1 MLDPES
7 QSLKDILLASNI
19 VTKDQL
25 KEVEEEYERTAKP
38 LKELIINFDI
48 MTEDQLLEVIAGS
61 LGTDVVDLTQINL
74 EKNIVDLIPADSARM
89 LGAIPLSIDETTN
102 TVTVAVRNPLNY
114 QISDEL
120 RFMLGKDVSIV
131 LAQESQI
138 DNFIERYYPI
148 DLGSMHDMLSE
159 MNMGEDDGSGFSDLD
174 MENAANEAPIIKF
187 VDAVLYQ
194 AVKDKASDIHFEP
207 FEKEFKIRYRIDG
220 ALYEMAPPP
229 KNLAVPVIS
238 RVKIMSGL
246 NISERRKPQ
255 DGRIQLKVAGNPI
268 DLRVSTL
275 PTQFGESVVLRVLDR
290 SVVNLDLDML
300 GINENVLH
308 KIRDIISMPNGI
320 FIITGPTGSGK
331 TTTLYSAL
339 KEINKVEDK
348 ILTAEDPVEYDLEG
362 IVQLQINDAVGM
374 TFGAALRAFLRQDPD
389 IIMLGETRDLESAEM
404 AVQAS
409 LTGHLVFTTLH
420 TNDAAGTIT
429 RLVDMGVEPFLIT
442 SSLIGVLGQRL
453 IRRVCTGCKTAF
465 TPTDEDLA
473 ALNLKRSD
481 IGDNKFYY
489 GKGCSLC
496 QNTGYKG
503 RKAITELLAMSPKIN
518 ELILQNA
525 PTIVI
530 REKARE
536 LGMETMREDGIRAI
550 LNGETTM
557 EEVLKYT

>member
-7 QSLKDILLASNI
+7 QSLKDMLLASGI
-19 VTKDQL
+19 IPADQL
-25 KEVEEEYERTAKP
+25 AEVEEEYERSAKP
-38 LKELIINFDI
+38 LKELLVNYDMI
-48 MTEDQLLEVIAGS
+48 MEDQLLEMIATN
-61 LGTDVVDLTQINL
+61 LGTEVVDLTHVEI
-74 EKNIVDLIPADSARM
+74 EKNVIDMVPGDTARM
-89 LGAIPLSIDETTN
+89 LGVVPLSFDGTSL
-102 TVTVAVRNPLNY
+102 TVTVRNPLNY
-114 QISDEL
+114 QIGDEL
-120 RFMLGKDVSIV
+120 RFMLNKDIITVVSPE
-131 LAQESQI
+131 AQI
-138 DNFIERYYPI
+138 DRFLEKYYPM
-148 DLGSMHDMLSE
+148 DMGSMQDMLAE
-159 MNMGEDDGSGFSDLD
+159 MELQDGLANLNEHDL
-174 MENAANEAPIIKF
+174 ENAASEAPIIKF

-220 ALYEMAPPP
+220 ALYEMAPAT
-229 KNLAVPVIS
+229 KNLAIPVIS
-238 RVKIMSGL
+238 RVKIMSSL

-255 DGRIQLKVAGNPI
+255 DGRIQLRVAGNPI

-300 GINENVLH
+300 GINEDVLH
-308 KIRDIISMPNGI
+308 KIRDIIAMPNGI

-339 KEINKVEDK
+339 KEINKIEDK

-362 IVQLQINDAVGM
+362 IVQVPINDAVGM
-374 TFGAALRAFLRQDPD
+374 TFAAALRAFLRQDPD

-420 TNDAAGTIT
+420 TNDAAGAIT

-453 IRRVCTGCKTAF
+453 IRKVCNGCKTAF

-473 ALNLKRSD
+473 ALGLKRSD

-489 GKGCSLC
+489 GKGCNLC

-503 RKAITELLAMSPKIN
+503 RKAITELLVMDSRIN
-518 ELILQNA
+518 DLVLQNA

-530 REKARE
+530 RDKARE

-550 LNGETTM
+550 LNGDTTM

>member
-7 QSLKDILLASNI
+7 QSLKDMLLASGMI
-19 VTKDQL
+19 PADQL
-25 KEVEEEYERTAKP
+25 AEVEEEYERSAKP
-38 LKELIINFDI
+38 LKELLVNYDMI
-48 MTEDQLLEVIAGS
+48 MEDQLLEMIATN
-61 LGTDVVDLTQINL
+61 LGTEVVDLTHVEI
-74 EKNIVDLIPADSARM
+74 EKSVIDMVPGDTARM
-89 LGAIPLSIDETTN
+89 LGVVPLSFDGTSL
-102 TVTVAVRNPLNY
+102 TVTVRNPLNY
-114 QISDEL
+114 QIGDEL
-120 RFMLGKDVSIV
+120 RFMLNKDIITVVSPE
-131 LAQESQI
+131 AQI
-138 DNFIERYYPI
+138 DRFLEKYYPM
-148 DLGSMHDMLSE
+148 DMGSMQDMLAE
-159 MNMGEDDGSGFSDLD
+159 MELQDGLANLNENDL
-174 MENAANEAPIIKF
+174 ENAASEAPIIKF

-220 ALYEMAPPP
+220 ALYEMAPAT
-229 KNLAVPVIS
+229 KNLAIPVIS
-238 RVKIMSGL
+238 RVKIMSSL

-255 DGRIQLKVAGNPI
+255 DGRIQLRVAGNPI

-339 KEINKVEDK
+339 KEINKIEDK

-362 IVQLQINDAVGM
+362 IVQVPINDAIGM
-374 TFGAALRAFLRQDPD
+374 TFAAALRAFLRQDPD

-420 TNDAAGTIT
+420 TNDAAGAIT

-453 IRRVCTGCKTAF
+453 IRKVCNGCKTAF

-473 ALNLKRSD
+473 ALGLKRSD

-489 GKGCSLC
+489 GKGCNLC

-503 RKAITELLAMSPKIN
+503 RKAITELLVMDSRIN
-518 ELILQNA
+518 DLVLQNA

-530 REKARE
+530 RDKARE

-550 LNGETTM
+550 LNGDTTM

>member
-7 QSLKDILLASNI
+7 QSLKDMLLASGMI
-19 VTKDQL
+19 PADQL
-25 KEVEEEYERTAKP
+25 AEVEEEYERSAKP
-38 LKELIINFDI
+38 LKELLVNYDMI
-48 MTEDQLLEVIAGS
+48 MEDQLLEMIATN
-61 LGTDVVDLTQINL
+61 LGTEVVDLSHVEI
-74 EKNIVDLIPADSARM
+74 EKSVIDMVPGDTARM
-89 LGAIPLSIDETTN
+89 LGVVPLSFDGTSL
-102 TVTVAVRNPLNY
+102 TVTVRNPLNY
-114 QISDEL
+114 QIGDEL
-120 RFMLGKDVSIV
+120 RFMLNKDIIIVVSPE
-131 LAQESQI
+131 AQI
-138 DNFIERYYPI
+138 DRFLEKYYPM
-148 DLGSMHDMLSE
+148 DMGSMQDMLAE
-159 MNMGEDDGSGFSDLD
+159 MELQDGLANLNEHDL
-174 MENAANEAPIIKF
+174 ENAASEAPIIKF

-220 ALYEMAPPP
+220 ALYEMAPAT
-229 KNLAVPVIS
+229 KNLAIPVIS
-238 RVKIMSGL
+238 RVKIMSSL

-255 DGRIQLKVAGNPI
+255 DGRIQLRVAGNPI

-300 GINENVLH
+300 GINENVLQ

-339 KEINKVEDK
+339 KEINKIEDK

-362 IVQLQINDAVGM
+362 IVQVPINDSIGM
-374 TFGAALRAFLRQDPD
+374 TFAAALRAFLRQDPD

-420 TNDAAGTIT
+420 TNDAAGAIT

-453 IRRVCTGCKTAF
+453 IRKVCNGCKTAF

-473 ALNLKRSD
+473 ALGLKRSD

-489 GKGCSLC
+489 GKGCNLC

-503 RKAITELLAMSPKIN
+503 RKAITELLVMDSRIN
-518 ELILQNA
+518 DLVLQNA

-530 REKARE
+530 RDKARE

-550 LNGETTM
+550 LNGDTTM

>member
-7 QSLKDILLASNI
+7 QSLKDMLLASGMI
-19 VTKDQL
+19 PADQL
-25 KEVEEEYERTAKP
+25 AEVEEEYERSAKP
-38 LKELIINFDI
+38 LKELLVNYDMI
-48 MTEDQLLEVIAGS
+48 MEDQLLEMIATN
-61 LGTDVVDLTQINL
+61 LGTEVVDLSHVEI
-74 EKNIVDLIPADSARM
+74 EKSVIDMVPGDTARM
-89 LGAIPLSIDETTN
+89 LGVVPLSFDGTSL
-102 TVTVAVRNPLNY
+102 TVTVRNPLNY
-114 QISDEL
+114 QIGDEL
-120 RFMLGKDVSIV
+120 RFMLNKDIIIVVSPE
-131 LAQESQI
+131 AQI
-138 DNFIERYYPI
+138 DRFLEKYYPI
-148 DLGSMHDMLSE
+148 DMGSMQDMLAE
-159 MNMGEDDGSGFSDLD
+159 MELQDGLANLNEHDL
-174 MENAANEAPIIKF
+174 ENAASEAPIIKF

-220 ALYEMAPPP
+220 ALYEMAPAT
-229 KNLAVPVIS
+229 KNLAIPVIS
-238 RVKIMSGL
+238 RVKIMSSL

-255 DGRIQLKVAGNPI
+255 DGRIQLRVAGNPI

-300 GINENVLH
+300 GINENVLQ

-362 IVQLQINDAVGM
+362 IVQVPINDSIGM
-374 TFGAALRAFLRQDPD
+374 TFAAALRAFLRQDPD

-420 TNDAAGTIT
+420 TNDAAGAIT

-453 IRRVCTGCKTAF
+453 IRKVCNGCKTAF

-473 ALNLKRSD
+473 ALGLKRSD

-489 GKGCSLC
+489 GKGCNLC

-503 RKAITELLAMSPKIN
+503 RKAITELLVMDSRIN
-518 ELILQNA
+518 DLVLQNA

-530 REKARE
+530 RDKARE

>member
-7 QSLKDILLASNI
+7 QSLKDMLLASGMI
-19 VTKDQL
+19 PADQL
-25 KEVEEEYERTAKP
+25 AEVEEEYERSAKP
-38 LKELIINFDI
+38 LKELLVNYDMI
-48 MTEDQLLEVIAGS
+48 MEDQLLEMIATN
-61 LGTDVVDLTQINL
+61 LGTEVVDLSHVEI
-74 EKNIVDLIPADSARM
+74 EKSVIDMVPGDTARM
-89 LGAIPLSIDETTN
+89 LGVVPLSFDGTSL
-102 TVTVAVRNPLNY
+102 TVTVRNPLNY
-114 QISDEL
+114 QIGDEL
-120 RFMLGKDVSIV
+120 RFMLNKDIIIVVSPE
-131 LAQESQI
+131 AQI
-138 DNFIERYYPI
+138 DRFLEKYYPM
-148 DLGSMHDMLSE
+148 DMGSMQDMLAE
-159 MNMGEDDGSGFSDLD
+159 MELQDGLASLNEHDL
-174 MENAANEAPIIKF
+174 ENAASEAPIIKF

-220 ALYEMAPPP
+220 ALYEMAPAT
-229 KNLAVPVIS
+229 KNLAIPVIS
-238 RVKIMSGL
+238 RVKIMSSL

-255 DGRIQLKVAGNPI
+255 DGRIQLRVAGNPI

-339 KEINKVEDK
+339 KEINKIEDK

-362 IVQLQINDAVGM
+362 IVQVPINDSIGM
-374 TFGAALRAFLRQDPD
+374 TFAAALRAFLRQDPD

-420 TNDAAGTIT
+420 TNDAAGAIT

-453 IRRVCTGCKTAF
+453 IRKVCNSCKTAF

-473 ALNLKRSD
+473 ALGLKRSD

-489 GKGCSLC
+489 GKGCNLC

-503 RKAITELLAMSPKIN
+503 RKAITELLVMDSRIN
-518 ELILQNA
+518 DLVLQNA

-530 REKARE
+530 RDKARE

-557 EEVLKYT
+557 EEDLKYT

>member
-7 QSLKDILLASNI
+7 QSLKDMLLASGMI
-19 VTKDQL
+19 PADQL
-25 KEVEEEYERTAKP
+25 AEVEEEYERSAKP
-38 LKELIINFDI
+38 LKELLVNYDMI
-48 MTEDQLLEVIAGS
+48 MEDQLLEMIATN
-61 LGTDVVDLTQINL
+61 LGTEVVDLTHMEI
-74 EKNIVDLIPADSARM
+74 EKSVIDMVPGDTARM
-89 LGAIPLSIDETTN
+89 LGVVPLSFDGTSL
-102 TVTVAVRNPLNY
+102 TVTVRNPLNY
-114 QISDEL
+114 QIGDEL
-120 RFMLGKDVSIV
+120 RFMLNKDIITVVSPE
-131 LAQESQI
+131 AQI
-138 DNFIERYYPI
+138 DRFLEKYYPM
-148 DLGSMHDMLSE
+148 DMGSMQDMLAE
-159 MNMGEDDGSGFSDLD
+159 MELQDGLANLNENDL
-174 MENAANEAPIIKF
+174 ENAASEAPIIKF

-220 ALYEMAPPP
+220 ALYEMAPAT
-229 KNLAVPVIS
+229 KNLAIPVIS
-238 RVKIMSGL
+238 RVKIMSSL

-255 DGRIQLKVAGNPI
+255 DGRIQLRVAGNPI

-300 GINENVLH
+300 GINENVLQ
-308 KIRDIISMPNGI
+308 KIRDIIAMPNGI

-339 KEINKVEDK
+339 KEINKIEDK

-362 IVQLQINDAVGM
+362 IVQVPINDSIGM
-374 TFGAALRAFLRQDPD
+374 TFAAALRAFLRQDPD

-420 TNDAAGTIT
+420 TNDAAGAIT

-453 IRRVCTGCKTAF
+453 IRKVCNGCKTAF

-473 ALNLKRSD
+473 ALGLKRSD

-489 GKGCSLC
+489 GKGCNLC

-503 RKAITELLAMSPKIN
+503 RKAITELLVMDSRIN
-518 ELILQNA
+518 DLVLQNA

-530 REKARE
+530 RDKARE

-550 LNGETTM
+550 LNGDTTM

>member
-7 QSLKDILLASNI
+7 QSLKDMLLASGI
-19 VTKDQL
+19 IPADQL
-25 KEVEEEYERTAKP
+25 AEVEEEYERSAKP
-38 LKELIINFDI
+38 LKELLVNYDMI
-48 MTEDQLLEVIAGS
+48 MEDQLLEMIATN
-61 LGTDVVDLTQINL
+61 LGTEVVDLTHVEI
-74 EKNIVDLIPADSARM
+74 EKSVIDMVPGDTARM
-89 LGAIPLSIDETTN
+89 LGVVPLSFDGTSL
-102 TVTVAVRNPLNY
+102 TVTVRNPLNY
-114 QISDEL
+114 QIGDEL
-120 RFMLGKDVSIV
+120 RFMLNKDIITVVSPE
-131 LAQESQI
+131 AQI
-138 DNFIERYYPI
+138 DRFLEKYYPM
-148 DLGSMHDMLSE
+148 DMGSMQDMLAE
-159 MNMGEDDGSGFSDLD
+159 MELQDGLANLNENDL
-174 MENAANEAPIIKF
+174 ENAASEAPIIKF

-220 ALYEMAPPP
+220 ALYEMAPAT
-229 KNLAVPVIS
+229 KNLAIPVIS
-238 RVKIMSGL
+238 RVKIMSSL

-255 DGRIQLKVAGNPI
+255 DGRIQLRVAGNPI

-339 KEINKVEDK
+339 KEINKIEDK

-362 IVQLQINDAVGM
+362 IVQVPINDSIGM
-374 TFGAALRAFLRQDPD
+374 TFAAALRAFLRQDPD

-420 TNDAAGTIT
+420 TNDAAGAIT

-453 IRRVCTGCKTAF
+453 IRKVCNGCKTAF

-473 ALNLKRSD
+473 ALGLKRSD

-489 GKGCSLC
+489 GKGCNLC

-503 RKAITELLAMSPKIN
+503 RKAITELLVMDSRIN
-518 ELILQNA
+518 DLVLQNA

-530 REKARE
+530 RDKARE

-550 LNGETTM
+550 LNGDTTM

>member
-7 QSLKDILLASNI
+7 QSLKDMILASGMI
-19 VTKDQL
+19 TADQL
-25 KEVEEEYERTAKP
+25 AEVEEEYERSAKP
-38 LKELIINFDI
+38 LKELLVNYDMI
-48 MTEDQLLEVIAGS
+48 MEDQLLEMIATN
-61 LGTDVVDLTQINL
+61 LGTEVVDLSHVEI
-74 EKNIVDLIPADSARM
+74 EKTVIDMVPGDTARM
-89 LGAIPLSIDETTN
+89 LGVVPLSFDGTSL
-102 TVTVAVRNPLNY
+102 TVTVRNPLNY
-114 QISDEL
+114 QIGDEL
-120 RFMLGKDVSIV
+120 RFMLNKDIIIVVSPE
-131 LAQESQI
+131 AQI
-138 DNFIERYYPI
+138 DRFLEKYYPM
-148 DLGSMHDMLSE
+148 DMGSMQDMLAE
-159 MNMGEDDGSGFSDLD
+159 MELQDGLANLNEHDL
-174 MENAANEAPIIKF
+174 ENAASEAPIIKF

-220 ALYEMAPPP
+220 ALYEMAPAT
-229 KNLAVPVIS
+229 KNLAIPVIS
-238 RVKIMSGL
+238 RVKIMSSL

-255 DGRIQLKVAGNPI
+255 DGRIQLRVAGNPI

-339 KEINKVEDK
+339 KEINKIEDK

-362 IVQLQINDAVGM
+362 IVQVPINDSIGM
-374 TFGAALRAFLRQDPD
+374 TFAAALRAFLRQDPD

-420 TNDAAGTIT
+420 TNDAAGAIT

-453 IRRVCTGCKTAF
+453 IRKVCNGCKTAF

-473 ALNLKRSD
+473 ALGLKRSD

-489 GKGCSLC
+489 GKGCNLC

-503 RKAITELLAMSPKIN
+503 RKAITELLVMDSRIN
-518 ELILQNA
+518 DLVLQNA

-530 REKARE
+530 RDKARE

-550 LNGETTM
+550 LNGDTTM

>member
-7 QSLKDILLASNI
+7 QSLKDMLLASGI
-19 VTKDQL
+19 IPADQL
-25 KEVEEEYERTAKP
+25 AEVEEEYERSAKP
-38 LKELIINFDI
+38 LKELLINYDMI
-48 MTEDQLLEVIAGS
+48 MEDQLLEMIATN
-61 LGTDVVDLTQINL
+61 LGTEVVDLTHVEI
-74 EKNIVDLIPADSARM
+74 EKSVIDMVPGDTARM
-89 LGAIPLSIDETTN
+89 LGVVPLSYDGTSL
-102 TVTVAVRNPLNY
+102 TVTVRNPLNY
-114 QISDEL
+114 QIGDEL
-120 RFMLGKDVSIV
+120 RFMLNKDIITVVSPE
-131 LAQESQI
+131 AQI
-138 DNFIERYYPI
+138 DRFLEKYYPM
-148 DLGSMHDMLSE
+148 DMGSMQDMLAE
-159 MNMGEDDGSGFSDLD
+159 MELQDGLANLNENDL
-174 MENAANEAPIIKF
+174 ENAASEAPIIKF

-207 FEKEFKIRYRIDG
+207 FEKEFKTRYRIDG
-220 ALYEMAPPP
+220 ALYEMAPAT
-229 KNLAVPVIS
+229 KNLAIPVIS
-238 RVKIMSGL
+238 RVKIMSSL

-255 DGRIQLKVAGNPI
+255 DGRIQLRVAGNPI

-362 IVQLQINDAVGM
+362 IVQVPINDAVGM
-374 TFGAALRAFLRQDPD
+374 TFAAALRAFLRQDPD

-420 TNDAAGTIT
+420 TNDAAGAIT

-453 IRRVCTGCKTAF
+453 IRKVCNGCKTAF

-473 ALNLKRSD
+473 ALGLKRSD

-489 GKGCSLC
+489 GKGCNLC

-503 RKAITELLAMSPKIN
+503 RKAITELLVMDSRIN
-518 ELILQNA
+518 DLVLQNA

-530 REKARE
+530 RDKARE

>member
-7 QSLKDILLASNI
+7 QSLKDIVLASNM

-25 KEVEEEYERTAKP
+25 IEVEEEYGRTAKP
-38 LKELIINFDI
+38 LKELLINYEI
-48 MTEDQLLEVIAGS
+48 LTEEQILDLIASS
-61 LGTDVVDLTQINL
+61 LGMEIVDLSQMEI
-74 EKNIVDLIPADSARM
+74 EKSIIDLIPADNARM
-89 LGAIPLSIDETTN
+89 LGAIPLAFDGMTI
-102 TVTVAVRNPLNY
+102 TVAVRNPLNY
-114 QISDEL
+114 QIADEL
-120 RFMLGKDVSIV
+120 RFMLGKDVMTVVASE
-131 LAQESQI
+131 AQI
-138 DNFIERYYPI
+138 DSCLEKYYPL
-148 DLGSMHDMLSE
+148 DLGSMHEMLEE
-159 MNMGEDDGSGFSDLD
+159 MNLQDGLSSLTDLD
-174 MENAANEAPIIKF
+174 AESAANEAPIIKF

-238 RVKIMSGL
+238 RVKIMSSL

-300 GINENVLH
+300 GINEQVLA

-339 KEINKVEDK
+339 KEINKVQDK

-362 IVQLQINDAVGM
+362 IVQVPINDAIGM
-374 TFGAALRAFLRQDPD
+374 TFAAALRAFLRQDPD

-420 TNDAAGTIT
+420 TNDAAGAIT

-442 SSLIGVLGQRL
+442 SSLIGILGQRL
-453 IRRVCTGCKTAF
+453 IRKICTGCKTAF
-465 TPTDEDLA
+465 TPTDDDLA
-473 ALNLKRSD
+473 ALGLKRSD

-503 RKAITELLAMSPKIN
+503 RKAITELLAMNSKIN
-518 ELILQNA
+518 DLVLQNA

-530 REKARE
+530 RDKARE

-557 EEVLKYT
+557 EEILKYT

>member
-7 QSLKDILLASNI
+7 QSLKDMLLASGMI
-19 VTKDQL
+19 PADQL
-25 KEVEEEYERTAKP
+25 AEVEEEYERSAKP
-38 LKELIINFDI
+38 LKELLVNYDMI
-48 MTEDQLLEVIAGS
+48 MEDQLLEMIATN
-61 LGTDVVDLTQINL
+61 LGTEVVDLTHVEI
-74 EKNIVDLIPADSARM
+74 EKSVIDMVPGDTARM
-89 LGAIPLSIDETTN
+89 LGVVPLSFDGTSL
-102 TVTVAVRNPLNY
+102 TVTVRNPLNY
-114 QISDEL
+114 QIGDEL
-120 RFMLGKDVSIV
+120 RFMLNKDIIIVVSPE
-131 LAQESQI
+131 AQI
-138 DNFIERYYPI
+138 DRFLEKYYPM
-148 DLGSMHDMLSE
+148 DMGSMQDMLAE
-159 MNMGEDDGSGFSDLD
+159 MELQDGLANLNENDL
-174 MENAANEAPIIKF
+174 ENAASEAPIIKF

-220 ALYEMAPPP
+220 ALYEMAPAT
-229 KNLAVPVIS
+229 KNLAIPVIS
-238 RVKIMSGL
+238 RVKIMSSL

-255 DGRIQLKVAGNPI
+255 DGRIQLRVAGNPI

-339 KEINKVEDK
+339 KEINKIEDK

-362 IVQLQINDAVGM
+362 IVQVPINDSIGM
-374 TFGAALRAFLRQDPD
+374 TFAAALRAFLRQDPD

-420 TNDAAGTIT
+420 TNDAAGAIT

-453 IRRVCTGCKTAF
+453 IRKVCNGCKTAF

-473 ALNLKRSD
+473 ALGLKRSD

-489 GKGCSLC
+489 GKGCNLC

-503 RKAITELLAMSPKIN
+503 RKAITELLVMDSRIN
-518 ELILQNA
+518 DLVLQNA

-530 REKARE
+530 RDKARE

-550 LNGETTM
+550 LNGDTTM

>member
-7 QSLKDILLASNI
+7 QSLKDMLLASGMI
-19 VTKDQL
+19 PADQL
-25 KEVEEEYERTAKP
+25 AEVEEEYERSAKP
-38 LKELIINFDI
+38 LKELLVNYDMI
-48 MTEDQLLEVIAGS
+48 MEDQLLEMIATN
-61 LGTDVVDLTQINL
+61 LGTEVVDLTHVEI
-74 EKNIVDLIPADSARM
+74 EKSVIDMVPGDTARM
-89 LGAIPLSIDETTN
+89 LGVVPLSFDGTSL
-102 TVTVAVRNPLNY
+102 TVTVRNPLNY
-114 QISDEL
+114 QIGDEL
-120 RFMLGKDVSIV
+120 RFMLNKDIITVVSPE
-131 LAQESQI
+131 AQI
-138 DNFIERYYPI
+138 DRFLEKYYPM
-148 DLGSMHDMLSE
+148 DMGSMQDMLAE
-159 MNMGEDDGSGFSDLD
+159 MELQDGLANLNENDL
-174 MENAANEAPIIKF
+174 ENAASEAPIIKF

-220 ALYEMAPPP
+220 ALYEMAPAT
-229 KNLAVPVIS
+229 KNLAIPVIS
-238 RVKIMSGL
+238 RVKIMSSL

-255 DGRIQLKVAGNPI
+255 DGRIQLRVAGNPI

-339 KEINKVEDK
+339 KEINKIEDK

-362 IVQLQINDAVGM
+362 IVQVPINDSIGM
-374 TFGAALRAFLRQDPD
+374 TFAAALRAFLRQDPD

-420 TNDAAGTIT
+420 TNDAAGAIT

-453 IRRVCTGCKTAF
+453 IRKVCNGCKTAF

-473 ALNLKRSD
+473 ALGLKRSD

-489 GKGCSLC
+489 GKGCNLC

-503 RKAITELLAMSPKIN
+503 RKAITELLVMDSRIN
-518 ELILQNA
+518 DLVLQNA

-530 REKARE
+530 RDKARE

-550 LNGETTM
+550 LNGDTTM

>member
-7 QSLKDILLASNI
+7 QSLKDMLLASGMI
-19 VTKDQL
+19 PADQL
-25 KEVEEEYERTAKP
+25 AEVEEEYERSAKP
-38 LKELIINFDI
+38 LKELLVNYDMI
-48 MTEDQLLEVIAGS
+48 MEDQLLEMIATN
-61 LGTDVVDLTQINL
+61 LGTEVVDLTHVEI
-74 EKNIVDLIPADSARM
+74 EKSVIDMVPGDTARM
-89 LGAIPLSIDETTN
+89 LGVVPLSFDGTSL
-102 TVTVAVRNPLNY
+102 TVTVRNPLNY
-114 QISDEL
+114 QIGDEL
-120 RFMLGKDVSIV
+120 RFMLNKDIITVVSPE
-131 LAQESQI
+131 AQI
-138 DNFIERYYPI
+138 DRFLEKYYPM
-148 DLGSMHDMLSE
+148 DMGSMQDMLAE
-159 MNMGEDDGSGFSDLD
+159 MELQDGLANLNENDL
-174 MENAANEAPIIKF
+174 ENAASEAPIIKF

-220 ALYEMAPPP
+220 ALYEMAPAT
-229 KNLAVPVIS
+229 KNLAIPVIS
-238 RVKIMSGL
+238 RVKIMSSL

-255 DGRIQLKVAGNPI
+255 DGRIQLRVAGNPI

-300 GINENVLH
+300 GINENVLQ

-362 IVQLQINDAVGM
+362 IVQVPINDSIGM
-374 TFGAALRAFLRQDPD
+374 TFAAALRAFLRQDPD

-420 TNDAAGTIT
+420 TNDAAGAIT

-453 IRRVCTGCKTAF
+453 IRKVCNGCKTAF

-473 ALNLKRSD
+473 ALGLKRSD

-489 GKGCSLC
+489 GKGCNLC

-503 RKAITELLAMSPKIN
+503 RKAITELLVMDSRIN
-518 ELILQNA
+518 DLVLQNA

-530 REKARE
+530 RDKARE

-550 LNGETTM
+550 LNGDTTM

>member
-7 QSLKDILLASNI
+7 QSLKDMLLASGMI
-19 VTKDQL
+19 PADQL
-25 KEVEEEYERTAKP
+25 AEVEEEYERSAKP
-38 LKELIINFDI
+38 LKELLVNYDMI
-48 MTEDQLLEVIAGS
+48 MEDQLLEMIATN
-61 LGTDVVDLTQINL
+61 LGTEVVDLTHVEI
-74 EKNIVDLIPADSARM
+74 EKSVIDMVPGDTARM
-89 LGAIPLSIDETTN
+89 LGVVPLSFDGTSL
-102 TVTVAVRNPLNY
+102 TVTVRNPLNY
-114 QISDEL
+114 QIGDEL
-120 RFMLGKDVSIV
+120 RFMLNKDIIIVVSPE
-131 LAQESQI
+131 AQI
-138 DNFIERYYPI
+138 DRFLEKYYPM
-148 DLGSMHDMLSE
+148 DMGSMQDMLAE
-159 MNMGEDDGSGFSDLD
+159 MELQDGLANLNEHDL
-174 MENAANEAPIIKF
+174 ENAASEAPIIKF

-220 ALYEMAPPP
+220 ALYEMAPAT
-229 KNLAVPVIS
+229 KNLAIPVIS
-238 RVKIMSGL
+238 RVKIMSSL

-255 DGRIQLKVAGNPI
+255 DGRIQLRVAGNPI

-300 GINENVLH
+300 GINENVLQ

-362 IVQLQINDAVGM
+362 IVQVPINDSIGM
-374 TFGAALRAFLRQDPD
+374 TFAAALRAFLRQDPD

-420 TNDAAGTIT
+420 TNDAAGAIT

-453 IRRVCTGCKTAF
+453 IRKICNGCKTAF

-473 ALNLKRSD
+473 ALGLKRSD

-489 GKGCSLC
+489 GKGCNLC

-503 RKAITELLAMSPKIN
+503 RKAITELLVMDSRIN
-518 ELILQNA
+518 DLVLQNA

-530 REKARE
+530 RDKARE

>member
-7 QSLKDILLASNI
+7 QSLKDMILASGMI
-19 VTKDQL
+19 SADQL
-25 KEVEEEYERTAKP
+25 AEVEEEYERSAKP
-38 LKELIINFDI
+38 LKELLVNYDMI
-48 MTEDQLLEVIAGS
+48 MEDQLLEMIATN
-61 LGTDVVDLTQINL
+61 LGTEVVDLSHMEI
-74 EKNIVDLIPADSARM
+74 EKTVIDMVPGDTARM
-89 LGAIPLSIDETTN
+89 LGVVPLSFDGTSL
-102 TVTVAVRNPLNY
+102 TVTVRNPLNY
-114 QISDEL
+114 QIGDEL
-120 RFMLGKDVSIV
+120 RFMLNKDIIIVVSPE
-131 LAQESQI
+131 AQI
-138 DNFIERYYPI
+138 DRFLEKYYPM
-148 DLGSMHDMLSE
+148 DMGSMQDMLAE
-159 MNMGEDDGSGFSDLD
+159 MELQDGLANLNEHDL
-174 MENAANEAPIIKF
+174 ENAASEAPIIKF

-220 ALYEMAPPP
+220 ALYEMAPAT
-229 KNLAVPVIS
+229 KNLAIPVIS
-238 RVKIMSGL
+238 RVKIMSSL

-255 DGRIQLKVAGNPI
+255 DGRIQLRVAGNPI

-300 GINENVLH
+300 GINENVLQ
-308 KIRDIISMPNGI
+308 KIRDIIAMPNGI

-339 KEINKVEDK
+339 KEINKIEDK

-362 IVQLQINDAVGM
+362 IVQVPINDAIGM
-374 TFGAALRAFLRQDPD
+374 TFAAALRAFLRQDPD

-420 TNDAAGTIT
+420 TNDAAGAIT

-453 IRRVCTGCKTAF
+453 IRKVCNGCKTAF

-473 ALNLKRSD
+473 ALGLKRSD

-489 GKGCSLC
+489 GKGCNLC

-503 RKAITELLAMSPKIN
+503 RKAITELLVMDSRIN
-518 ELILQNA
+518 DLVLQNA

-530 REKARE
+530 RDKARE

-550 LNGETTM
+550 LNGDTTM

>member
-7 QSLKDILLASNI
+7 QSLKDMLLASGMI
-19 VTKDQL
+19 PADQL
-25 KEVEEEYERTAKP
+25 AEVEEEYERSAKP
-38 LKELIINFDI
+38 LKELLVNYDLI
-48 MTEDQLLEVIAGS
+48 MEDQLLEMIATN
-61 LGTDVVDLTQINL
+61 LGTEVVDLSHVEI
-74 EKNIVDLIPADSARM
+74 EKSVIDMVPGDTARM
-89 LGAIPLSIDETTN
+89 LGVVPLSFDGTSL
-102 TVTVAVRNPLNY
+102 TVTVRNPLNY
-114 QISDEL
+114 QIGDEL
-120 RFMLGKDVSIV
+120 RFMLNKDIIIVVSPE
-131 LAQESQI
+131 AQI
-138 DNFIERYYPI
+138 DRFLEKYYPM
-148 DLGSMHDMLSE
+148 DMGSMQDMLAE
-159 MNMGEDDGSGFSDLD
+159 MELQDGLANLNEHDL
-174 MENAANEAPIIKF
+174 ENAASEAPIIKF

-220 ALYEMAPPP
+220 ALYEMAPAT
-229 KNLAVPVIS
+229 KNLAIPVIS
-238 RVKIMSGL
+238 RVKIMSSL

-255 DGRIQLKVAGNPI
+255 DGRIQLRVAGNPI

-308 KIRDIISMPNGI
+308 KIRDIIAMPNGI

-339 KEINKVEDK
+339 KEINKIEDK

-362 IVQLQINDAVGM
+362 IVQVPINDSIGM
-374 TFGAALRAFLRQDPD
+374 TFAAALRAFLRQDPD

-420 TNDAAGTIT
+420 TNDAAGAIT

-453 IRRVCTGCKTAF
+453 IRKVCNGCKTAF

-473 ALNLKRSD
+473 ALGLKRSD

-489 GKGCSLC
+489 GKGCNLC

-503 RKAITELLAMSPKIN
+503 RKAITELLVMDSRIN
-518 ELILQNA
+518 DLVLQNA

-530 REKARE
+530 RDKARE

-550 LNGETTM
+550 LNGDTTM

>member
-7 QSLKDILLASNI
+7 QSLKDMLLASGMI
-19 VTKDQL
+19 PADQL
-25 KEVEEEYERTAKP
+25 AEVEEEYERSAKP
-38 LKELIINFDI
+38 LKELLVNYDMI
-48 MTEDQLLEVIAGS
+48 MEDQLLEMIATN
-61 LGTDVVDLTQINL
+61 LGTEVVDLSHVEI
-74 EKNIVDLIPADSARM
+74 EKSVIDMVPGDTARM
-89 LGAIPLSIDETTN
+89 LGVVPLSFDGTSL
-102 TVTVAVRNPLNY
+102 TVTVRNPLNY
-114 QISDEL
+114 QIGDEL
-120 RFMLGKDVSIV
+120 RFMLNKDIIIVVSPE
-131 LAQESQI
+131 AQI
-138 DNFIERYYPI
+138 DRFLEKYYPM
-148 DLGSMHDMLSE
+148 DMGSMQDMLAE
-159 MNMGEDDGSGFSDLD
+159 MELQDGLANLNEHDL
-174 MENAANEAPIIKF
+174 ENAASEAPIIKF

-220 ALYEMAPPP
+220 ALYEMAPAT
-229 KNLAVPVIS
+229 KNLAIPVIS
-238 RVKIMSGL
+238 RVKIMSSL

-255 DGRIQLKVAGNPI
+255 DGRIQLRVAGNPI

-339 KEINKVEDK
+339 KEINKIEDK

-362 IVQLQINDAVGM
+362 IVQVPINDSIGM
-374 TFGAALRAFLRQDPD
+374 TFAAALRAFLRQDPD

-420 TNDAAGTIT
+420 TNDAAGAIT

-453 IRRVCTGCKTAF
+453 IRKVCNGCKTAF

-473 ALNLKRSD
+473 ALGLKRSD

-489 GKGCSLC
+489 GKGCNLC

-503 RKAITELLAMSPKIN
+503 RKAITELLVMDSRIN
-518 ELILQNA
+518 DLVLQNA

-530 REKARE
+530 RDKARE

-550 LNGETTM
+550 LNGDTTM

>member
-7 QSLKDILLASNI
+7 QSLKDMILASGMI
-19 VTKDQL
+19 SADQL
-25 KEVEEEYERTAKP
+25 AEVEEEYERSAKP
-38 LKELIINFDI
+38 LKELLVNYDMI
-48 MTEDQLLEVIAGS
+48 MEDQLLEMIATN
-61 LGTDVVDLTQINL
+61 LGTEVVDLSHMEI
-74 EKNIVDLIPADSARM
+74 EKTVIDMVPGDTARM
-89 LGAIPLSIDETTN
+89 LGVVPLSFDGTSL
-102 TVTVAVRNPLNY
+102 TVTVRNPLNY
-114 QISDEL
+114 QIGDEL
-120 RFMLGKDVSIV
+120 RFMLNKDIIIVVSPE
-131 LAQESQI
+131 AQI
-138 DNFIERYYPI
+138 DRFLEKYYPM
-148 DLGSMHDMLSE
+148 DMGSMQDMLAE
-159 MNMGEDDGSGFSDLD
+159 MELQDGLANLNEHDL
-174 MENAANEAPIIKF
+174 ENAASEAPIIKF

-220 ALYEMAPPP
+220 ALYEMAPAT
-229 KNLAVPVIS
+229 KNLAIPVIS
-238 RVKIMSGL
+238 RVKIMSSL

-255 DGRIQLKVAGNPI
+255 DGRIQLRVAGNPI

-300 GINENVLH
+300 GINENVLQ
-308 KIRDIISMPNGI
+308 KIRDIIAMPNGI

-339 KEINKVEDK
+339 KEINKIEDK

-362 IVQLQINDAVGM
+362 IVQVPINDAVGM
-374 TFGAALRAFLRQDPD
+374 TFAAALRAFLRQDPD

-420 TNDAAGTIT
+420 TNDAAGAIT

-453 IRRVCTGCKTAF
+453 IRKVCNGCKTAF

-473 ALNLKRSD
+473 ALGLKRSD

-489 GKGCSLC
+489 GKGCNLC

-503 RKAITELLAMSPKIN
+503 RKAITELLVMDSRIN
-518 ELILQNA
+518 DLVLQNA

-530 REKARE
+530 RDKARE

-550 LNGETTM
+550 LNGDTTM

>member
-7 QSLKDILLASNI
+7 QSLKDMILASGMI
-19 VTKDQL
+19 SADQL
-25 KEVEEEYERTAKP
+25 AEVEEEYERSAKP
-38 LKELIINFDI
+38 LKELLVNYDMI
-48 MTEDQLLEVIAGS
+48 MEDQLLEMIATN
-61 LGTDVVDLTQINL
+61 LGTEVVDLSHVEI
-74 EKNIVDLIPADSARM
+74 EKTVIDMVPGDTARM
-89 LGAIPLSIDETTN
+89 LGVVPLSFDGTSL
-102 TVTVAVRNPLNY
+102 TVTVRNPLNY
-114 QISDEL
+114 QIGDEL
-120 RFMLGKDVSIV
+120 RFMLNKDIIIVVSPE
-131 LAQESQI
+131 AQI
-138 DNFIERYYPI
+138 DRFLEKYYPM
-148 DLGSMHDMLSE
+148 DMGSMQDMLAE
-159 MNMGEDDGSGFSDLD
+159 MELQDGLANLNEHDL
-174 MENAANEAPIIKF
+174 ENAASEAPIIKF

-220 ALYEMAPPP
+220 ALYEMAPAT
-229 KNLAVPVIS
+229 KNLAIPVIS
-238 RVKIMSGL
+238 RVKIMSSL

-255 DGRIQLKVAGNPI
+255 DGRIQLRVAGNPI

-300 GINENVLH
+300 GINENVLQ
-308 KIRDIISMPNGI
+308 KIRDIIAMPNGI

-339 KEINKVEDK
+339 KEINKIEDK

-362 IVQLQINDAVGM
+362 IVQVPINDSIGM
-374 TFGAALRAFLRQDPD
+374 TFAAALRAFLRQDPD

-420 TNDAAGTIT
+420 TNDAAGAIT

-453 IRRVCTGCKTAF
+453 IRKVCNGCKTAF

-473 ALNLKRSD
+473 ALGLKRSD

-489 GKGCSLC
+489 GKGCNLC

-503 RKAITELLAMSPKIN
+503 RKAITELLVMDSRIN
-518 ELILQNA
+518 DLVLQNA

-530 REKARE
+530 RDKARE

-550 LNGETTM
+550 LNGDTTM

>member
-7 QSLKDILLASNI
+7 QSLKDMILASGMI
-19 VTKDQL
+19 SADQL
-25 KEVEEEYERTAKP
+25 AEVEEEYERSAKP
-38 LKELIINFDI
+38 LKELLVNYDMI
-48 MTEDQLLEVIAGS
+48 MEDQLLEMIATN
-61 LGTDVVDLTQINL
+61 LGTEVVDLSHVEI
-74 EKNIVDLIPADSARM
+74 EKTVIDMVPGDTARM
-89 LGAIPLSIDETTN
+89 LGVVPLSFDGTSL
-102 TVTVAVRNPLNY
+102 TVTVRNPLNY
-114 QISDEL
+114 QIGDEL
-120 RFMLGKDVSIV
+120 RFMLNKDIIIVVSPE
-131 LAQESQI
+131 AQI
-138 DNFIERYYPI
+138 DRFLEKYYPM
-148 DLGSMHDMLSE
+148 DMGSMQDMLAE
-159 MNMGEDDGSGFSDLD
+159 MELQDGLANLNENDL
-174 MENAANEAPIIKF
+174 ENAASEAPIIKF

-220 ALYEMAPPP
+220 ALYEMAPAT
-229 KNLAVPVIS
+229 KNLAIPVIS
-238 RVKIMSGL
+238 RVKIMSSL

-255 DGRIQLKVAGNPI
+255 DGRIQLRVAGNPI

-300 GINENVLH
+300 GINENVLQ
-308 KIRDIISMPNGI
+308 KIRDIIAMPNGI

-339 KEINKVEDK
+339 KEINKIEDK

-362 IVQLQINDAVGM
+362 IVQVPINDAIGM
-374 TFGAALRAFLRQDPD
+374 TFAAALRAFLRQDPD

-420 TNDAAGTIT
+420 TNDAAGAIT

-453 IRRVCTGCKTAF
+453 IRKVCNGCKTAF

-473 ALNLKRSD
+473 ALGLKRSD

-489 GKGCSLC
+489 GKGCNLC

-503 RKAITELLAMSPKIN
+503 RKAITELLVMDSRIN
-518 ELILQNA
+518 DLVLQNA

-530 REKARE
+530 RDKARE

-550 LNGETTM
+550 LNGDTTM

>member
-7 QSLKDILLASNI
+7 QSLKDMLLASGMI
-19 VTKDQL
+19 PADQL
-25 KEVEEEYERTAKP
+25 AEVEEEYERSAKP
-38 LKELIINFDI
+38 LKELLVNYDLI
-48 MTEDQLLEVIAGS
+48 MEDQLLEMIATN
-61 LGTDVVDLTQINL
+61 LGTEVVDLTHVEI
-74 EKNIVDLIPADSARM
+74 EKSVIDMVPGDTARM
-89 LGAIPLSIDETTN
+89 LGVVPLSFDGTSL
-102 TVTVAVRNPLNY
+102 TVTVRNPLNY
-114 QISDEL
+114 QIGDEL
-120 RFMLGKDVSIV
+120 RFMLNKDIITVVSPE
-131 LAQESQI
+131 AQI
-138 DNFIERYYPI
+138 DRFLEKYYPM
-148 DLGSMHDMLSE
+148 DMGSMQDMLAE
-159 MNMGEDDGSGFSDLD
+159 MELQDGLANLNEHDL
-174 MENAANEAPIIKF
+174 ENAASEAPIIKF

-220 ALYEMAPPP
+220 ALYEMAPAT
-229 KNLAVPVIS
+229 KNLAIPVIS
-238 RVKIMSGL
+238 RVKIMSSL

-255 DGRIQLKVAGNPI
+255 DGRIQLRVAGNPI

-300 GINENVLH
+300 GINENVLQ
-308 KIRDIISMPNGI
+308 KIRDIIAMPNGI

-339 KEINKVEDK
+339 KEINKIEDK

-362 IVQLQINDAVGM
+362 IVQVPINDSIGM
-374 TFGAALRAFLRQDPD
+374 TFAAALRAFLRQDPD

-420 TNDAAGTIT
+420 TNDAAGAIT

-453 IRRVCTGCKTAF
+453 IRKVCNGCKTAF

-473 ALNLKRSD
+473 ALGLKRSD

-489 GKGCSLC
+489 GKGCNLC

-503 RKAITELLAMSPKIN
+503 RKAITELLVMDSRIN
-518 ELILQNA
+518 DLVLQNA

-530 REKARE
+530 RDKARE

-550 LNGETTM
+550 LNGDTTM

>member
-7 QSLKDILLASNI
+7 QSLKDMLLASGI
-19 VTKDQL
+19 IPADQL
-25 KEVEEEYERTAKP
+25 AEVEEEYERSAKP
-38 LKELIINFDI
+38 LKELLVNYDLI
-48 MTEDQLLEVIAGS
+48 MEDQLLEMIATN
-61 LGTDVVDLTQINL
+61 LGTEVVDLTHVEI
-74 EKNIVDLIPADSARM
+74 EKSVIDMVPGDTARM
-89 LGAIPLSIDETTN
+89 LGVVPLSYDGTSL
-102 TVTVAVRNPLNY
+102 TVTVRNPLNY
-114 QISDEL
+114 QIGDEL
-120 RFMLGKDVSIV
+120 RFMLNKDIITVVSPE
-131 LAQESQI
+131 AQI
-138 DNFIERYYPI
+138 DRFLEKYYPM
-148 DLGSMHDMLSE
+148 DMGSMQDMLAE
-159 MNMGEDDGSGFSDLD
+159 MELQDGLANLNEHDL
-174 MENAANEAPIIKF
+174 ENAASEAPIIKF

-220 ALYEMAPPP
+220 ALYEMAPAT
-229 KNLAVPVIS
+229 KNLAIPVIS
-238 RVKIMSGL
+238 RVKIMSSL

-255 DGRIQLKVAGNPI
+255 DGRIQLRVAGNPI

-300 GINENVLH
+300 GINENVLQ
-308 KIRDIISMPNGI
+308 KIRDIIAMPNGI

-339 KEINKVEDK
+339 KEINKIEDK

-362 IVQLQINDAVGM
+362 IVQVPINDAVGM
-374 TFGAALRAFLRQDPD
+374 TFAAALRAFLRQDPD

-420 TNDAAGTIT
+420 TNDAAGAIT

-453 IRRVCTGCKTAF
+453 IRKVCNGCKTAF

-473 ALNLKRSD
+473 ALGLKRSD

-489 GKGCSLC
+489 GKGCNLC

-503 RKAITELLAMSPKIN
+503 RKAITELLVMDSRIN
-518 ELILQNA
+518 DLVLQNA

-530 REKARE
+530 RDKARE

-550 LNGETTM
+550 LNGDTTM

>member
-7 QSLKDILLASNI
+7 QSLKDMLLASGI
-19 VTKDQL
+19 IPADQL
-25 KEVEEEYERTAKP
+25 AEVEEEYERSAKP
-38 LKELIINFDI
+38 LKELLVNYDLI
-48 MTEDQLLEVIAGS
+48 MEDQLLEMIATN
-61 LGTDVVDLTQINL
+61 LGTEVVDLTHVEI
-74 EKNIVDLIPADSARM
+74 EKSVIDMVPGDTARM
-89 LGAIPLSIDETTN
+89 LGVVPLSFDGTSL
-102 TVTVAVRNPLNY
+102 TVTVRNPLNY
-114 QISDEL
+114 QIGDEL
-120 RFMLGKDVSIV
+120 RFMLNKDIITVVSPE
-131 LAQESQI
+131 AQI
-138 DNFIERYYPI
+138 DRFLEKYYPM
-148 DLGSMHDMLSE
+148 DMGSMQDMVAEMELQDGLANLNEHDL
-159 MNMGEDDGSGFSDLD
+159 
-174 MENAANEAPIIKF
+174 ENAASEAPIIKF

-220 ALYEMAPPP
+220 ALYEMAPAT
-229 KNLAVPVIS
+229 KNLAIPVIS
-238 RVKIMSGL
+238 RVKIMSSL

-255 DGRIQLKVAGNPI
+255 DGRIQLRVAGNPI

-300 GINENVLH
+300 GINENVLQ
-308 KIRDIISMPNGI
+308 KIRDIIAMPNGI

-339 KEINKVEDK
+339 KEINKIEDK

-362 IVQLQINDAVGM
+362 IVQVPINDAVGM
-374 TFGAALRAFLRQDPD
+374 TFAAALRAFLRQDPD

-420 TNDAAGTIT
+420 TNDAAGAIT

-453 IRRVCTGCKTAF
+453 IRKVCNGCKTAF

-473 ALNLKRSD
+473 ALGLKRSD

-489 GKGCSLC
+489 GKGCNLC

-503 RKAITELLAMSPKIN
+503 RKAITELLVMDSRIN
-518 ELILQNA
+518 DLVLQNA

-530 REKARE
+530 RDKARE

-550 LNGETTM
+550 LNGDTTM

>member
-7 QSLKDILLASNI
+7 QSLKDILLASGML
-19 VTKDQL
+19 TADQL
-25 KEVEEEYERTAKP
+25 AEVEEEYERSAKP
-38 LKELIINFDI
+38 LKELLINYDLI
-48 MTEDQLLEVIAGS
+48 MEDQLLEMIATN
-61 LGTDVVDLTQINL
+61 LGTEVVDLTHMEI
-74 EKNIVDLIPADSARM
+74 EKNVIDMVPGDTARM
-89 LGAIPLSIDETTN
+89 LGVVPLSYDGIAL
-102 TVTVAVRNPLNY
+102 TVTVRNPLNY
-114 QISDEL
+114 QIGDEL
-120 RFMLGKDVSIV
+120 RFMLNKDIITVVSPE
-131 LAQESQI
+131 AQI
-138 DNFIERYYPI
+138 DRFLEKYYPM
-148 DLGSMHDMLSE
+148 DMGSMQDMLAE
-159 MNMGEDDGSGFSDLD
+159 MELQDGLANLNENDL
-174 MENAANEAPIIKF
+174 ENAASEAPIIKF

-220 ALYEMAPPP
+220 ALYEMAPAT
-229 KNLAVPVIS
+229 KNLAIPVIS
-238 RVKIMSGL
+238 RVKIMSSL

-255 DGRIQLKVAGNPI
+255 DGRIQLRVAGNPI

-300 GINENVLH
+300 GINENVLS
-308 KIRDIISMPNGI
+308 KIRDIIAMPNGI

-339 KEINKVEDK
+339 KEINKIEDK

-362 IVQLQINDAVGM
+362 IVQVPINDSVGM
-374 TFGAALRAFLRQDPD
+374 TFAAALRAFLRQDPD

-420 TNDAAGTIT
+420 TNDAAGAIT

-453 IRRVCTGCKTAF
+453 IRKVCNGCKTAF

-473 ALNLKRSD
+473 ALGLKRSD

-489 GKGCSLC
+489 GKGCNLC

-503 RKAITELLAMSPKIN
+503 RKAITELLVMDSRIN
-518 ELILQNA
+518 DLVLQNA

-530 REKARE
+530 RDKARE

-550 LNGETTM
+550 LNGDTTM
-557 EEVLKYT
+557 EEILKYT

>member
-7 QSLKDILLASNI
+7 QSLKDMLLASGMI
-19 VTKDQL
+19 PADQL
-25 KEVEEEYERTAKP
+25 AEVEEEYERSAKP
-38 LKELIINFDI
+38 LKELLVNYDMI
-48 MTEDQLLEVIAGS
+48 MEDQLLEMIATN
-61 LGTDVVDLTQINL
+61 LGTEVVDLTHVEI
-74 EKNIVDLIPADSARM
+74 EKSVIDMVPGDTARM
-89 LGAIPLSIDETTN
+89 LGVVPLSFDGTSL
-102 TVTVAVRNPLNY
+102 TVTVRNPLNY
-114 QISDEL
+114 QIGDEL
-120 RFMLGKDVSIV
+120 RFMLNKDIIIVVSPE
-131 LAQESQI
+131 AQI
-138 DNFIERYYPI
+138 DRFLEKYYPM
-148 DLGSMHDMLSE
+148 DMGSMQDMLAE
-159 MNMGEDDGSGFSDLD
+159 MELQDGLANLNEHDL
-174 MENAANEAPIIKF
+174 ENAASEAPIIKF

-220 ALYEMAPPP
+220 ALYEMAPAT
-229 KNLAVPVIS
+229 KNLAIPVIS
-238 RVKIMSGL
+238 RVKIMSSL

-255 DGRIQLKVAGNPI
+255 DGRIQLRVAGNPI

-300 GINENVLH
+300 GINENVLQ

-339 KEINKVEDK
+339 KEINKIEDK

-362 IVQLQINDAVGM
+362 IVQVPINDSIGM
-374 TFGAALRAFLRQDPD
+374 TFAAALRAFLRQDPD

-420 TNDAAGTIT
+420 TNDAAGAIT

-453 IRRVCTGCKTAF
+453 IRKVCNGCKTAF

-473 ALNLKRSD
+473 ALGLKRSD

-489 GKGCSLC
+489 GKGCNLC

-503 RKAITELLAMSPKIN
+503 RKAITELLVMDSRIN
-518 ELILQNA
+518 DLVLQNA

-530 REKARE
+530 RDKARE

-550 LNGETTM
+550 LNGDTTM

>member
-7 QSLKDILLASNI
+7 QSLKDIVLASNM

-25 KEVEEEYERTAKP
+25 IEVEEEYGRTAKP
-38 LKELIINFDI
+38 LKELLINYEI
-48 MTEDQLLEVIAGS
+48 LTEEQILDLIASS
-61 LGTDVVDLTQINL
+61 LGMEIVDLSQMEI
-74 EKNIVDLIPADSARM
+74 EKSIIDLIPADNARM
-89 LGAIPLSIDETTN
+89 LGAIPLAFDGMTI
-102 TVTVAVRNPLNY
+102 TVAVRNPLNY
-114 QISDEL
+114 QIADEL
-120 RFMLGKDVSIV
+120 RFMLGKDVMTVVASE
-131 LAQESQI
+131 AQI
-138 DNFIERYYPI
+138 DSCLEKYYPL
-148 DLGSMHDMLSE
+148 DLGSMHEMLEE
-159 MNMGEDDGSGFSDLD
+159 MNLQDGLSSLTDID
-174 MENAANEAPIIKF
+174 AESAANEAPIIKF

-238 RVKIMSGL
+238 RVKIMSSL

-300 GINENVLH
+300 GINEQVLA

-339 KEINKVEDK
+339 KEINKVQDK

-362 IVQLQINDAVGM
+362 IVQVPINDAIGM
-374 TFGAALRAFLRQDPD
+374 TFAAALRAFLRQDPD

-420 TNDAAGTIT
+420 TNDAAGAIT

-442 SSLIGVLGQRL
+442 SSLIGILGQRL
-453 IRRVCTGCKTAF
+453 IRKICTGCKTAF
-465 TPTDEDLA
+465 TPTDDDLA
-473 ALNLKRSD
+473 ALGLKRSD

-503 RKAITELLAMSPKIN
+503 RKAITELLAMNSKIN
-518 ELILQNA
+518 DLVLQNA

-530 REKARE
+530 RDKARE

-557 EEVLKYT
+557 EEILKYT

>member
-7 QSLKDILLASNI
+7 QSLKDMLLASGMI
-19 VTKDQL
+19 PADQL
-25 KEVEEEYERTAKP
+25 AEVEEEYERSAKP
-38 LKELIINFDI
+38 LKELLVNYDMI
-48 MTEDQLLEVIAGS
+48 MEDQLLEMIATN
-61 LGTDVVDLTQINL
+61 LGTEVVDLTHMEI
-74 EKNIVDLIPADSARM
+74 EKSVIDMVPGDTARM
-89 LGAIPLSIDETTN
+89 LGVVPLSFDGTSL
-102 TVTVAVRNPLNY
+102 TVTVRNPLNY
-114 QISDEL
+114 QIGDEL
-120 RFMLGKDVSIV
+120 RFMLNKDIIIVVSPE
-131 LAQESQI
+131 AQI
-138 DNFIERYYPI
+138 DRFLEKYYPM
-148 DLGSMHDMLSE
+148 DMGSMQDMLAE
-159 MNMGEDDGSGFSDLD
+159 MELQDGLANLNEHDL
-174 MENAANEAPIIKF
+174 ENAASEAPIIKF

-220 ALYEMAPPP
+220 ALYEMAPAT
-229 KNLAVPVIS
+229 KNLAIPVIS
-238 RVKIMSGL
+238 RVKIMSSL

-255 DGRIQLKVAGNPI
+255 DGRIQLRVAGNPI

-339 KEINKVEDK
+339 KEINKIEDK

-362 IVQLQINDAVGM
+362 IVQVPINDSIGM
-374 TFGAALRAFLRQDPD
+374 TFAAALRAFLRQDPD

-420 TNDAAGTIT
+420 TNDAAGAIT

-453 IRRVCTGCKTAF
+453 IRKVCNGCKTAF

-473 ALNLKRSD
+473 ALGLKRSD

-489 GKGCSLC
+489 GKGCNLC

-503 RKAITELLAMSPKIN
+503 RKAITELLVMDSRIN
-518 ELILQNA
+518 DLVLQNA

-530 REKARE
+530 RDKARE

-550 LNGETTM
+550 LNGDTTM